1 MFTDAFQFE
10 GPIIMT
16 VFLERVDYD
25 GYESL
30 INSGSY
36 NSRIIGEAMR
46 RVLRQCLW
54 ENEDKYRP
62 NSIVLIMGKR

>member
-1 MFTDAFQFE
+1 
-10 GPIIMT
+10 MT

-36 NSRIIGEAMR
+36 NSRIIGEAMH
-46 RVLRQCLW
+46 RVLRQCL
-54 ENEDKYRP
+54 
-62 NSIVLIMGKR
+62 